1 MSNITIKE
9 FDKVK
14 DRFLKHAPLEVFEKE
29 AAFAIQIIKNS
40 SGLQK
45 CTIES
50 NLKAVYNISLT
61 GLTLNPVAKQA
72 YLIPRYNGF
81 TKQMETVLEPS
92 YMGLIKLLT
101 DAGSVKSMVSAPV
114 YENDHFI
121 INLADNIAPVIHNPY
136 LKRERGEIIGF
147 YSVASLHDGTR
158 QAEWMPVEDINE
170 IRDRSESYKAFKA
183 GKIKSC
189 VWESDYSE
197 MGRKTVIKRHYKTLP
212 RTNQMSK
219 IDEAINITNEDYRP
233 SDSYISFLT
242 NKVLQSGLSE
252 DEKADLEM
260 ELSVCNS
267 ERAKEIQ
274 ELIELNQVDPIS
286 SGRNYSQRDI
296 LEKLD
301 TLT

>member
-1 MSNITIKE
+1 MSNITIKV

-29 AAFAIQIIKNS
+29 AAFAIQILKNS

-72 YLIPRYNGF
+72 YLIPRYNGL
-81 TKQMETVLEPS
+81 TKQMEAVLEPS

-158 QAEWMPVEDINE
+158 QAEWMTVEDINE

-219 IDEAINITNEDYRP
+219 IDEAIHITNEDYKP
-233 SDSYISFLT
+233 SDGYISFLT

-286 SGRNYSQRDI
+286 SGRNYSQKDI